1 MGLQYAAR
9 LPIDA
14 SGLPMQDYPAA
25 KKANAQYSEENA
37 TVSSVITLGHDTT
50 VIEVMSLGQGAV
62 LKWVATSDTEASVV
76 SAASGAN
83 FDHVLATGEVRRFV
97 VPIESYGSA
106 QGSIQGI
113 NRGNGLYQRV
123 AFKTTG
129 AGSVLL
135 AEF

>member
-14 SGLPMQDYPAA
+14 SNLPMQNYPAA
-25 KKANAQYSEENA
+25 KKAYAQYSKENA
-37 TVSSVITLGHDTT
+37 SVSSVVTLGHDTT
-50 VIEVMSLGQGAV
+50 VIEVAAVGQPVV
-62 LKWVATSDTEASVV
+62 LRWVATSDTTASVV
-76 SAASGAN
+76 SAATGAN
-83 FDHVLATGEVRRFV
+83 FDHTVVTGEVRRFV
-97 VPIESYGSA
+97 VPIESYGTA
-106 QGSIQGI
+106 QGSVQGI